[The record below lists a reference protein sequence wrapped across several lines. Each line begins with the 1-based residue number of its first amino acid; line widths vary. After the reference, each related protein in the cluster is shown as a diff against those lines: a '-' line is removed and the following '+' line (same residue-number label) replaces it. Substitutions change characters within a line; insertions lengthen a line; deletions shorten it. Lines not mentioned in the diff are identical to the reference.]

1 MTRYVHCLT
10 LSLVGLADSD
20 LGSKTE
26 TTTEENPKPAEET
39 ASDPELKV
47 LRGKRSFNRRR
58 RNVWKIAHFSIKY
71 FPLKSIT
78 ITVMFVPIVEKT
90 KNASR

>member
-1 MTRYVHCLT
+1 MTRPVHCLT

-58 RNVWKIAHFSIKY
+58 RNVWKISHFSIKY